1 MDEKKLASLIK
12 RNEGLKLDFKQMID
26 INTESGKKE
35 LAKDVSAIANSKGGR
50 GYIIIGIEDKTKNI
64 VGIENIDFT
73 EEQIQQIISSRIEPP
88 VPISL
93 EMLKYYGKNLAIIN
107 IYDSDQKPYQIR
119 ENGVFYIRRGS
130 TTDTMRKEEII
141 SSLQDNLSLNI
152 ELCSIVKSDE
162 KDIDISLVDKYF
174 KSIGVLINDDNRI
187 SMMEKASIINYD
199 KERGK
204 FAGSLGGLLIFCKEN
219 NIFLSHNRIKIINN
233 INKKYDKVNIIQGNL
248 LDIIDK
254 SRDILINILPKAYP
268 IDAICEAIN
277 NAVLYR
283 DYSIFYEEIE
293 VLIDY
298 KTISIISPGCL
309 LRDNNMSS
317 FNTLKRNMWIYE
329 KLISLDDKNRFIKS
343 GNGFRRMK
351 KAFRG
356 RGKVIFINSFKEN
369 CFKVMFPGINKL
381 YKKNR

>member
-1 MDEKKLASLIK
+1 
-12 RNEGLKLDFKQMID
+12 
-26 INTESGKKE
+26 
-35 LAKDVSAIANSKGGR
+35 
-50 GYIIIGIEDKTKNI
+50 
-64 VGIENIDFT
+64 
-73 EEQIQQIISSRIEPP
+73 
-88 VPISL
+88 
-93 EMLKYYGKNLAIIN
+93 
-107 IYDSDQKPYQIR
+107 
-119 ENGVFYIRRGS
+119 
-130 TTDTMRKEEII
+130 
-141 SSLQDNLSLNI
+141 
-152 ELCSIVKSDE
+152 
-162 KDIDISLVDKYF
+162 
-174 KSIGVLINDDNRI
+174 
-187 SMMEKASIINYD
+187 MEKASIINYD
-199 KERGK
+199 KEKGE
-204 FAGSLGGLLIFCKEN
+204 FIGSLGGLLIFCKKN
-219 NIFLSHNRIKIINN
+219 NMFLPHNRIKIINN
-233 INKKYDKVNIIQGNL
+233 INKKFDKVNIIQGDL
-248 LDIIDK
+248 LYIIDK
-254 SRDILINILPKAYP
+254 SRNILINILPKSYP
-268 IDAICEAIN
+268 IDAVCEAIN

-369 CFKVMFPGINKL
+369 CFKVMFPGINKF